1 VPAIARYDEKLP
13 EERLHMKGL
22 NDGEDPAI
30 KLFDST
36 HWRKAWLVVII
47 RAMVMYQKE
56 TDVHYGTAI
65 LVAHR
70 VNRAKDLQSRTPI
83 ASPDWIRALQAS
95 QKSGFGKSRWT

>member
-1 VPAIARYDEKLP
+1 
-13 EERLHMKGL
+13 MKGL

-65 LVAHR
+65 LVAYR
-70 VNRAKDLQSRTPI
+70 VNRATDLQGRTPN
-83 ASPDWIRALQAS
+83 RCVKGGLL
-95 QKSGFGKSRWT
+95 